1 MQQWKQNMNTFYPNL
16 YIGENREAGRP
27 EKRRKLDGNEPVVRG
42 KCLKLRD
49 QKLKIS
55 LILNFH
61 KS

>member
-1 MQQWKQNMNTFYPNL
+1 MNTFYPNL

-49 QKLKIS
+49 QKLKIV
-55 LILNFH
+55 
-61 KS
+61 